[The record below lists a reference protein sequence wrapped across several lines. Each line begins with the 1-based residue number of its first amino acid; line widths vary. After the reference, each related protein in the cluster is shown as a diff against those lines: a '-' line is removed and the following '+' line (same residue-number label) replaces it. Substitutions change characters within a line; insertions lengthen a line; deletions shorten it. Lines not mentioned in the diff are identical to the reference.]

1 MRLEKTGKAR
11 EALAAV
17 TRGAVDLRDRRIL
30 ILADGQ
36 RTRDELAAMLGGDS
50 RLSIDRLVREGFL
63 ASPGARAMQVDAP
76 PPRVEPASRSR
87 RSLAAAKMYLLDM
100 LQLQRSL
107 EAADMRLAIQTTSDP
122 EVLVDRL
129 IEALRHLVATTTASY
144 GDRVFQR
151 VAEVLPE
158 DALPRLATVR

>member
-11 EALAAV
+11 EALAAG
-17 TRGAVDLRDRRIL
+17 TRGAVELRDRRIL

-36 RTRDELAAMLGGDS
+36 RTRDELATMLGGES
-50 RLSIDRLVREGFL
+50 RLSIDRLVRDGFL
-63 ASPGARAMQVDAP
+63 AAAGDRAMPVEAP
-76 PPRVEPASRSR
+76 PPRVEASSRSR
-87 RSLAAAKMYLLDM
+87 RSLAASKMYLLDM
-100 LQLQRSL
+100 LQLQRSS

-122 EVLVDRL
+122 DALADRL
-129 IEALRHLVATTTASY
+129 VEALRHLIATSTASY